1 MKNANAAGVH
11 IYIKLSATAEDSELF
26 ELNVVIC
33 NWSRPMLAETGEE
46 EKWQKWKTLGFQ

>member
-11 IYIKLSATAEDSELF
+11 IYINLSATAEDSELF

-33 NWSRPMLAETGEE
+33 NWSRPMVAETGEE
-46 EKWQKWKTLGFQ
+46 EKWQK